1 MNSYKGEKDMIYNL
15 RFLHDIFSFENANV
29 IMVFHNEKD
38 ACNIIKQIKD
48 EVISETAS
56 AFTERDKKE
65 IFLSLKYPAPNES
78 LNTFNSFFD
87 SPKCVSMLYSKF
99 KGVFV
104 VDCTDYDTNS
114 VKSPAFE
121 KLVSYVNEEA
131 NPEFKFILLFSQTVK
146 SKSNVENKFKD
157 SFSHDLILSVAF
169 LKDFLKFDEEIKIYL
184 GDKFIKGN
192 QEIRKLSPAQL
203 RTCVEKIKTDPDNY
217 KEIVEAAIANTTT
230 ERKIGF

>member
-1 MNSYKGEKDMIYNL
+1 MNSYNKKIYNVA
-15 RFLHDIFSFENANV
+15 FLHDIFSFENTDV

-56 AFTERDKKE
+56 AFTERDEKE

-99 KGVFV
+99 KGAFV

-131 NPEFKFILLFSQTVK
+131 NSEFKFVLIFNQVV
-146 SKSNVENKFKD
+146 KSNVENKFKD
-157 SFSHDLILSVAF
+157 SFSRDLILSAAF
-169 LKDFLKFDEEIKIYL
+169 LKDFLKFDEEIKKYL
-184 GDKFIKGN
+184 GDKFIKGD
-192 QEIRKLSPAQL
+192 QELRKLSPAQL
-203 RTCVEKIKTDPDNY
+203 RTCVEKIKTDPNNY
-217 KEIVEAAIANTTT
+217 KEIVEAAIWNTTT

>member
-1 MNSYKGEKDMIYNL
+1 MMYNL
-15 RFLHDIFSFENANV
+15 AFLKDIFRFKNANV

-38 ACNIIKQIKD
+38 TYNIISQIKD
-48 EVISETAS
+48 EAISETSS

-65 IFLSLKYPAPNES
+65 TFLSLKYPAPNES
-78 LNTFNSFFD
+78 INTFNGFFD

-104 VDCTDYDTNS
+104 VDCTNYDTNC
-114 VKSPAFE
+114 VRSPAFE

-131 NPEFKFILLFSQTVK
+131 NPEFKFILLFSQTV
-146 SKSNVENKFKD
+146 KSNVENKFKD

-169 LKDFLKFDEEIKIYL
+169 LKDFLKFDEEIKKYL

-192 QEIRKLSPAQL
+192 QELRKLSPAQL
-203 RTCVEKIKTDPDNY
+203 RSCVEKIKTDPDNY
-217 KEIVEAAIANTTT
+217 KEIVDSAIANTTT

>member
-1 MNSYKGEKDMIYNL
+1 MNSYNGKKDMMYNL
-15 RFLHDIFSFENANV
+15 AFLHDIFSFENTDV

-65 IFLSLKYPAPNES
+65 TFLSLKYPAPNES

-99 KGVFV
+99 KGAFV

-131 NPEFKFILLFSQTVK
+131 NSEFKFVLIFNQVV
-146 SKSNVENKFKD
+146 KSNVENKFKD
-157 SFSHDLILSVAF
+157 SFSRDLILNAAF
-169 LKDFLKFDEEIKIYL
+169 LKDFLKFDEEIKKYL
-184 GDKFIKGN
+184 GDRFIKGD
-192 QEIRKLSPAQL
+192 QELRKLSPAQL

>member
-1 MNSYKGEKDMIYNL
+1 MNSYKGEKDMMYNL
-15 RFLHDIFSFENANV
+15 AFLKDIFRFENANV

-48 EVISETAS
+48 KVISETAS

-99 KGVFV
+99 KGAFV

-146 SKSNVENKFKD
+146 SNVENKFKD
-157 SFSHDLILSVAF
+157 SFSHDLILSVTF
-169 LKDFLKFDEEIKIYL
+169 LKGFLKFDEEIKKYL

>member
-1 MNSYKGEKDMIYNL
+1 MNSYKGKKDMIYNL
-15 RFLHDIFSFENANV
+15 AFLHDIFSFENTDV

-56 AFTERDKKE
+56 AFTERDEKE

-78 LNTFNSFFD
+78 INTFNSFFD
-87 SPKCVSMLYSKF
+87 SPKCISLLYRSF

-114 VKSPAFE
+114 IKNLAFE

-131 NPEFKFILLFSQTVK
+131 NREFKFILLFRQGV
-146 SKSNVENKFKD
+146 KSNVENKFKD
-157 SFSHDLILSVAF
+157 SLSCDLILSVAF
-169 LKDFLKFDEEIKIYL
+169 LKEFLKFDEYL
-184 GDKFIKGN
+184 GDRFIKGD
-192 QEIRKLSPAQL
+192 QELCKLSPAQL

-217 KEIVEAAIANTTT
+217 KEIVEAAIANITT

>member
-1 MNSYKGEKDMIYNL
+1 MNSYNGKKDMMYNL
-15 RFLHDIFSFENANV
+15 AFLHDIFSFENTDV

-38 ACNIIKQIKD
+38 VCNIIKQIKD

-56 AFTERDKKE
+56 AFTERDEKE

-99 KGVFV
+99 KGAFV

-131 NPEFKFILLFSQTVK
+131 NPEFKFILLFSQTI
-146 SKSNVENKFKD
+146 KSNVENKFKD

-169 LKDFLKFDEEIKIYL
+169 LKDFLKFDEEIKKYL
-184 GDKFIKGN
+184 GDRFIKGD
-192 QEIRKLSPAQL
+192 QELRKLSPTQL

-217 KEIVEAAIANTTT
+217 KEIVEAAIANITT

>member
-1 MNSYKGEKDMIYNL
+1 
-15 RFLHDIFSFENANV
+15 
-29 IMVFHNEKD
+29 
-38 ACNIIKQIKD
+38 
-48 EVISETAS
+48 
-56 AFTERDKKE
+56 
-65 IFLSLKYPAPNES
+65 
-78 LNTFNSFFD
+78 
-87 SPKCVSMLYSKF
+87 MLYSKF

-131 NPEFKFILLFSQTVK
+131 NPEFKFILLFSQTIK
-146 SKSNVENKFKD
+146 SNNVENKFKD

>member
-1 MNSYKGEKDMIYNL
+1 MMYNL
-15 RFLHDIFSFENANV
+15 AFLKDIFRFENANV

-104 VDCTDYDTNS
+104 VDCTDYDTNFI
-114 VKSPAFE
+114 KSPAFE

-131 NPEFKFILLFSQTVK
+131 NPEFKFILLFSQTI
-146 SKSNVENKFKD
+146 KSNVENKFKD

-217 KEIVEAAIANTTT
+217 KEIVEAAIANTTS

>member
-1 MNSYKGEKDMIYNL
+1 MNSYKGEKDMIYNIA
-15 RFLHDIFSFENANV
+15 FLKDIFRFENANV

-131 NPEFKFILLFSQTVK
+131 NPEFKFILLFSQTIK
-146 SKSNVENKFKD
+146 SNNVENKFKD

>member
-1 MNSYKGEKDMIYNL
+1 MNSYNGKKDTMYNL
-15 RFLHDIFSFENANV
+15 AFLKDIFRFENANV

-38 ACNIIKQIKD
+38 TYNIINQIKD
-48 EVISETAS
+48 EAISETAS

-65 IFLSLKYPAPNES
+65 TFLSLKYPSPNES
-78 LNTFNSFFD
+78 INTFNGFFD

-104 VDCTDYDTNS
+104 VDCTDYDTNFI
-114 VKSPAFE
+114 KSPAFK

-131 NPEFKFILLFSQTVK
+131 NSEFKFVLILNQAV
-146 SKSNVENKFKD
+146 KSNVENKFKD
-157 SFSHDLILSVAF
+157 SFSCDLILSAAF
-169 LKDFLKFDEEIKIYL
+169 LKDFLKFDEEIKNYL
-184 GDKFIKGN
+184 GDRFIKGD
-192 QEIRKLSPAQL
+192 QELRKLSPAQL

-217 KEIVEAAIANTTT
+217 KEIVEAAIANTST

>member
-1 MNSYKGEKDMIYNL
+1 MNYYNEKKEIYNL
-15 RFLHDIFSFENANV
+15 AFLHDIFSFENTDV

-65 IFLSLKYPAPNES
+65 TFLSLKYPAPNES
-78 LNTFNSFFD
+78 INTFNGFFD

-131 NPEFKFILLFSQTVK
+131 NPEFKFVLIFNQVV
-146 SKSNVENKFKD
+146 KSNVENKFKD
-157 SFSHDLILSVAF
+157 SFSRDLILSAAF
-169 LKDFLKFDEEIKIYL
+169 LDEEIKKYL
-184 GDKFIKGN
+184 GDRFIKGRSRTP
-192 QEIRKLSPAQL
+192 QAFACSTSYL
-203 RTCVEKIKTDPDNY
+203 R
-217 KEIVEAAIANTTT
+217 
-230 ERKIGF
+230 

>member
-1 MNSYKGEKDMIYNL
+1 MIYNL
-15 RFLHDIFSFENANV
+15 AFLQDIFSFKNTNV
-29 IMVFHNEKD
+29 IMAFHNEKD
-38 ACNIIKQIKD
+38 TCNIIKQLKN
-48 EVISETAS
+48 EAISETES
-56 AFTERDKKE
+56 AFTERDKQE
-65 IFLSLKYPAPNES
+65 TFLSLKYPAPNES

-131 NPEFKFILLFSQTVK
+131 NPEFKFILLFSQAV
-146 SKSNVENKFKD
+146 KSNVENKFKN
-157 SFSHDLILSVAF
+157 SLSRDLILSVAF
-169 LKDFLKFDEEIKIYL
+169 LKDFLKFDEEIKKYL

-192 QEIRKLSPAQL
+192 QEIRKLSLTQL
-203 RTCVEKIKTDPDNY
+203 RTCVEKIKIDPDNY
-217 KEIVEAAIANTTT
+217 KEIVEAA
-230 ERKIGF
+230 

>member
-1 MNSYKGEKDMIYNL
+1 MNSYNRKKDMVYNL
-15 RFLHDIFSFENANV
+15 AFLKDIFRFENANV

-38 ACNIIKQIKD
+38 TYNIISQIKD
-48 EVISETAS
+48 EAISETAS

-65 IFLSLKYPAPNES
+65 TFLSLKYPAPNES
-78 LNTFNSFFD
+78 INTFNGFFD

-104 VDCTDYDTNS
+104 IDCTDYDTNFI
-114 VKSPAFE
+114 KSPAFE

-146 SKSNVENKFKD
+146 SNVENKFKN
-157 SFSHDLILSVAF
+157 SFSHDLILSVTF
-169 LKDFLKFDEEIKIYL
+169 LKGFLKFDEEIKKYL

-192 QEIRKLSPAQL
+192 QELRKLSPAQL
-203 RTCVEKIKTDPDNY
+203 RSCVEKIKTDPDNY
-217 KEIVEAAIANTTT
+217 KEIVDSAIANTTT

>member
-1 MNSYKGEKDMIYNL
+1 MNSYKGEKDMMYNL
-15 RFLHDIFSFENANV
+15 AFLKDIFRFENANV

-104 VDCTDYDTNS
+104 VDCTDYDTNFI
-114 VKSPAFE
+114 KSPAFE

-131 NPEFKFILLFSQTVK
+131 NPEFKFILLFSQTI
-146 SKSNVENKFKD
+146 KSNVENKFKD

-192 QEIRKLSPAQL
+192 QELRKLSPAQL

-217 KEIVEAAIANTTT
+217 KEIVEAAIWNITT

>member
-1 MNSYKGEKDMIYNL
+1 MNSYNGKKDMMYNL
-15 RFLHDIFSFENANV
+15 AFLHDIFSFENTDV

-56 AFTERDKKE
+56 AFTERDEKE

-99 KGVFV
+99 KGAFV

-114 VKSPAFE
+114 VKSHAFE

-131 NPEFKFILLFSQTVK
+131 NSEFKFVLILNQAV
-146 SKSNVENKFKD
+146 KSNVENKFKN
-157 SFSHDLILSVAF
+157 SFSCDLILSAAF
-169 LKDFLKFDEEIKIYL
+169 LKDFLKFDEEIKKYL
-184 GDKFIKGN
+184 GDRFIKGD
-192 QEIRKLSPAQL
+192 QELRKLSPAQL

-217 KEIVEAAIANTTT
+217 KEIIEAAIASTTT

>member
-1 MNSYKGEKDMIYNL
+1 MNSYKGEKVIMHNVA
-15 RFLHDIFSFENANV
+15 FLKDIFRFENANV

-38 ACNIIKQIKD
+38 ACNIIKQMKD
-48 EVISETAS
+48 KVISETAS

-131 NPEFKFILLFSQTVK
+131 NPEFKFILLFSQTIK
-146 SKSNVENKFKD
+146 SSVENKFKD